1 LKNQTFAVT
10 NATMRLPVIEGLI
23 RRRILVNF
31 RVDPA
36 VMQCLL
42 PAPFRPKLHAGYAIA
57 GICLIRL
64 EQIRPKGLPP
74 FMGVASENAAHRIAV
89 LWEDPSGE
97 TREGVYIPR
106 RDTNSLLN
114 HLAGG
119 RIFPG
124 EHQHADFDVTD
135 NGSQIS
141 MSIRA
146 RDGGMTIQLRAQ
158 DVDTLPGSS
167 CFRSIAESS
176 AFFEAGSVGY
186 SATTDCCRL
195 DGIRLET
202 FAWQVRPLAVEH
214 VESSYFSNVEM
225 FPAGSVTFDHA
236 LIMRNVR
243 HEWHRVGDLMIESI
257 RNREAAQS
265 V

>member
-1 LKNQTFAVT
+1 
-10 NATMRLPVIEGLI
+10 
-23 RRRILVNF
+23 VNF

-146 RDGGMTIQLRAQ
+146 RDGGRMSTHSRAHPASAALRNRPPSSKLGASATPPRQ
-158 DVDTLPGSS
+158 TAAGSMESDLRHSHGKFARWPWNMSNRATSRTSRCSPPAASPSIMRSS
-167 CFRSIAESS
+167 C
-176 AFFEAGSVGY
+176 
-186 SATTDCCRL
+186 ATCGTN
-195 DGIRLET
+195 GIEL
-202 FAWQVRPLAVEH
+202 V
-214 VESSYFSNVEM
+214 
-225 FPAGSVTFDHA
+225 
-236 LIMRNVR
+236 I
-243 HEWHRVGDLMIESI
+243 
-257 RNREAAQS
+257 
-265 V
+265 